1 MSMESDQDDT
11 ITSNLALSQDLGEYE
26 KMAKEAAS
34 AGQLLTAIEVAR
46 DGLARF
52 GSSRKLR
59 QQMALALAQT
69 GAIDAARDTL
79 AELVKEFPT
88 TDEETLCLQGRVYKE
103 LWRHANDPRDA
114 ADALQKSSKCYE
126 EAFALNEAY
135 YPGINLAFTLAA
147 RGERSAAEKCAKT
160 VAKLCRTQVKEADGT
175 ADGWLLGTLAEAL
188 THRGELKEAAEYYRQ
203 AATSF
208 KGRWRDLAS
217 MRRQAREI
225 LGFAGQPQDW
235 LNQCF
240 EFPTVA
246 VFTGH
251 MVDPPGRVPPR
262 FPTER
267 EPEIREQ
274 IFRYLKQVKAAY
286 GYSSVACGGDILFC
300 ECLLEMDAKVNLVLP
315 CPVNVFKRQ
324 SVSFGG
330 PDWERRFHNVLG
342 LSTTILIAN
351 PSEYSGSNSDATSS
365 MALVYANRIMTGM
378 AVLQAQSLDLDLK
391 AVTLWDGKPGEK
403 AGGTGS
409 VVEEWQR
416 RQLNPYVISPGPSAV
431 PAAAPAFAGAP
442 VLANAGE
449 VASAPKPPAMQ
460 QEIKAMLFAEV
471 MNFKKIAEHQ
481 MPAFIAE
488 FKGAIARLIA
498 SAPVG
503 PAVSESWG
511 RSNYFVYDGLG
522 DAALFALELRDMI
535 ARTNWGQLGLPA
547 DLGIRV
553 VLHAGPVFAFDDP
566 MLKRRSCI
574 GSHVNRAARV
584 EPITPQGQIYVTQE
598 FAALCGAE
606 GVAAVGF
613 EFLGRLPTAKLF
625 EDAPLYQL
633 GRGKKKTK

>member
-1 MSMESDQDDT
+1 MTMESDQDDT

-69 GAIDAARDTL
+69 GALDGAREML
-79 AELVKEFPT
+79 AELLKESV

-103 LWRHANDPRDA
+103 MWRHANDPREA
-114 ADALQKSSKCYE
+114 TDALQRSSRCYE
-126 EAFALNEAY
+126 DAFTLNEAY

-147 RGERSAAEKCAKT
+147 RGERYAAEKCAKT
-160 VAKLCRTQVKEADGT
+160 VAKLCRTQVKEAEG
-175 ADGWLLGTLAEAL
+175 APDGWLLGTLAEAL
-188 THRGELKEAAEYYRQ
+188 THRGEIQEAAEFYRQ
-203 AATSF
+203 VAAAF
-208 KGRWRDLAS
+208 AGRWRDLAS

-240 EFPTVA
+240 DFPTVA
-246 VFTGH
+246 VFSGH
-251 MVDPPGRVPPR
+251 MVDPVGRVPAR
-262 FPTER
+262 FAAER

-274 IFRYLKQVKAAY
+274 ISRHLKQVKAAY
-286 GYSSVACGGDILFC
+286 GYSSAACGGDILFC

-315 CPVNVFKRQ
+315 CPVNEFKRQ

-351 PSEYSGSNSDATSS
+351 PSEYSGANSDATSS
-365 MALVYANRIMTGM
+365 MALIYANRIMTGM
-378 AVLQAQSLDLDLK
+378 AVLQAQALDLDLK
-391 AVTLWDGKPGEK
+391 PITLWDGKPAVK

-409 VVEEWQR
+409 VVEEWRR
-416 RQLNPYVISPGPSAV
+416 RQLNPFVISPGPAV
-431 PAAAPAFAGAP
+431 VAGAP
-442 VLANAGE
+442 VP
-449 VASAPKPPAMQ
+449 ASGAEAPPTPKPPGLQ

-488 FKGAIARLIA
+488 FKGAVARLLA
-498 SAPVG
+498 SMPAG

-522 DAALFALELRDMI
+522 DAALFALELRDTV

-547 DLGIRV
+547 DLGIRA
-553 VLHAGPVFAFDDP
+553 VLHAGPVYSYDDP
-566 MLKRRSCI
+566 VLKRRSCI

-625 EDAPLYQL
+625 EDAPLYRL